1 MTTAAGPVGF
11 RRIGCFTATLVSKIA
26 VHLAARSRTK
36 SLPEGKIDVVAD
48 EPHAAITHQDVNAS
62 DMTAASRRQ
71 TRTMTQVATIELAGV
86 RR

>member
-1 MTTAAGPVGF
+1 
-11 RRIGCFTATLVSKIA
+11 
-26 VHLAARSRTK
+26 
-36 SLPEGKIDVVAD
+36 
-48 EPHAAITHQDVNAS
+48 VNAS